1 MKKILVIFL
10 ILVMIPMAIFTK
22 GFSVGFGATA
32 STGSTINGIVEN
44 KINDLKFEN
53 FSYGGYVNIKLF
65 LVSVNGTVFPKID
78 SSDLIRFAGDLSVNL
93 AVDISV
99 VRVQAG
105 LSANYFGSVESFR
118 NWDFELEA
126 DNIKDIPLNVRAEV
140 GLLLG
145 DFNIGIWGLLP
156 TGVTLN
162 TFNDIF
168 EIKDRWK
175 NASLGI
181 IVGVCF

>member
-1 MKKILVIFL
+1 MKKILVILL
-10 ILVMIPMAIFTK
+10 ILAMIPTAIFAK

-32 STGSTINGIVEN
+32 STGTTINGVIEN
-44 KINDLKFEN
+44 KLDNLKFEN
-53 FSYGGYVNIKLF
+53 FSYGGYINIKLF

-105 LSANYFGSVESFR
+105 LSANYFGSAENFR